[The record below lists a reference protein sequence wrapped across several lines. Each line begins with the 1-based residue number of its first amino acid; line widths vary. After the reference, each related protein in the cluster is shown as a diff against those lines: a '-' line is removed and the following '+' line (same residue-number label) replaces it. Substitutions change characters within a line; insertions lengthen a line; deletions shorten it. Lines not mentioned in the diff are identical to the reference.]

1 VEQGETTGVCAEAK
15 RLWKEAGLAHRW
27 PPAATRHIQKESR
40 KAIALAAE
48 TIALTRLLTLAKDK
62 SDANGD
68 TPYMELYDGT
78 TWRLTNGTR
87 KQIGLMTAA
96 RLGALMT
103 DAGKTADG
111 EKLDPTCRCCK
122 KGHDTARHMML
133 ECKMLHRP
141 RTTMQQIVK
150 KIWNKEQRRNYEGQT
165 TQERYMTLL
174 GKQMDYRATEEQ
186 QKQLDSAVKHM
197 LSDMNTIRMEQYQ
210 LQSLVGKT
218 YNRPPEETA
227 QMAELWQ
234 DMERKWEQRRGQE
247 LQTDDEDAD
256 EDEHEQTEEEEEEVS
271 AP

>member
-1 VEQGETTGVCAEAK
+1 
-15 RLWKEAGLAHRW
+15 
-27 PPAATRHIQKESR
+27 
-40 KAIALAAE
+40 
-48 TIALTRLLTLAKDK
+48 
-62 SDANGD
+62 
-68 TPYMELYDGT
+68 MELYDGT

-103 DAGKTADG
+103 DAGRTADG
-111 EKLDPTCRCCK
+111 ETLNPTCRCCK

-141 RTTMQQIVK
+141 RTTMQQMVRN
-150 KIWNKEQRRNYEGQT
+150 IWNKEQRKEYEEQT
-165 TQERYMTLL
+165 TQEKYMTLL
-174 GKQMDYRATEEQ
+174 GKQMDCRATEEQ

-197 LSDMNTIRMEQYQ
+197 LSDMDTIRMEQYQ

-234 DMERKWEQRRGQE
+234 KMEQEWEQRRGQE
-247 LQTDDEDAD
+247 LREDDEAAE
-256 EDEHEQTEEEEEEVS
+256 EDEYEQTVEEEEDSELETKEDGPDQPRPDGEVREIGEEGK
-271 AP
+271 